1 MKKSKLVILVLLCAL
16 QYIYG
21 IEYTFNFSI
30 SDFHIERT
38 DSGVYVLPL
47 RNEYA
52 LLEDTTLPCLP
63 YYYAC
68 IALPPDTR
76 VSAMSY
82 HNSNEQ
88 IVEDVQRV
96 RNNLLI
102 VPTSSLDSI
111 VNSPSN
117 RTATTYQ
124 GHCYPTENVSLI
136 YEEIYG
142 NNKYVTFQLCPFEYI
157 YDSALVFIN
166 QIQLT
171 LETST
176 LPFSIQ
182 GSRSNSMAKRLLF
195 NPDDYLVLS
204 NLDELNPDSIIDYVI
219 ITSNYLKE
227 AFLPLKHWKTIKGVK
242 TKIITTEE
250 IYATYTATTPQLKI
264 KQCLLD
270 YYNNHNTKWVLLGGD
285 DTIVPT
291 IGCYGQ
297 VNGSTIDNNIPCDL
311 FYACFSGRFDWNANG
326 NNLIGE
332 LTDSVVLI
340 PDVYVSRL
348 PIRIASQAT
357 NYIQKLLRYEQ
368 TPPVVDYAKRMLLC
382 GTYLWNYYSNGQS
395 DAHMKSELFYNT
407 HIQPYWDGTKYK
419 FYDTGTDF
427 GGNTYDLIPT
437 NINAQLNTGY
447 HFVHYASHGG
457 PTFWETEIDDSTYD
471 YTTTYAVQL
480 TNRNAPSVIAT
491 MACNTNRFDG
501 EEDPCL
507 SEALLRYSSGAI
519 SYFGSSR
526 YGWGN
531 ANPNMQYI
539 SLGPSFQY
547 DGLFFRTLFR
557 DSIFHFAETTFI
569 AKYLLKSQ
577 SLRNNAF
584 RWLQFSINPM
594 GDPELPLYTNN
605 PTPFSNVSI
614 TKNGNT
620 VYVNTNGVDNC
631 TITLTSANDYGETY
645 FNRQLN
651 VSSSIFYDVPT
662 AFYAVITKHNYIP
675 YIYSCT
681 LPTVYLQNEEYSS
694 GISIDNANVVL
705 AGEAVTPV
713 KPQGNVIIHSGG
725 ELKIT
730 NASNVELH
738 SGFEVK
744 LGGKLEIQ

>member
-1 MKKSKLVILVLLCAL
+1 MKKCKLIILGLLCAL
-16 QYIYG
+16 QYIYC
-21 IEYTFNFSI
+21 IEYTFNFDI
-30 SDFHIERT
+30 SDFHIGRT
-38 DSGVYVLPL
+38 NTGAFVLPL
-47 RNEYA
+47 REEYI

-68 IALPPDTR
+68 IALPPETR
-76 VSAMSY
+76 VSSMSY
-82 HNSNEQ
+82 CISDEQ
-88 IVEDVQRV
+88 IIENVQYLHK
-96 RNNLLI
+96 NLQV
-102 VPTSSLDSI
+102 VPTDRLDST
-111 VNSPSN
+111 SPS
-117 RTATTYQ
+117 RLMETTYQ
-124 GHCYPTENVSLI
+124 GYCYPKENVSLFS
-136 YEEIYG
+136 EERYG
-142 NNKYVTFQLCPFEYI
+142 NNMYVTIRICPFKYI

-166 QIQLT
+166 RIQLT
-171 LETST
+171 LETSAQT
-176 LPFSIQ
+176 FSIPEN
-182 GSRSNSMAKRLLF
+182 RSNNMAKRILL
-195 NPDDYLVLS
+195 NPNDYLVLS

-357 NYIQKLLRYEQ
+357 NYIQKLLKYEQ
-368 TPPVVDYAKRMLLC
+368 DPPIVNYAKRMLLC
-382 GTYLWNYYSNGQS
+382 GTYLWNYYANGQS
-395 DAHMKSELFYNT
+395 DAHMKSELYYNT
-407 HIQPYWDGTKYK
+407 YIQPYWDGNKYK

-427 GGNTYDLIPT
+427 GGNTYDLIPA

-457 PTFWETEIDDSTYD
+457 PSFWETEIYDSSYR
-471 YTTTYAVQL
+471 YTATHALQL
-480 TNRNAPSVIAT
+480 MNRNTPSVIAT

-501 EEDPCL
+501 NEDPCL
-507 SEALLRYSSGAI
+507 SESLLRHSSGAI
-519 SYFGSSR
+519 CYFGSSR
-526 YGWGN
+526 YGWGYN
-531 ANPNMQYI
+531 NSDMQHLA
-539 SLGPSFQY
+539 LGSSFQY
-547 DGLFFRTLFR
+547 DGVFFKTLFR
-557 DSIFHFAETTFI
+557 DSIYHFAETALTTKCLF
-569 AKYLLKSQ
+569 KSRSQ
-577 SLRNNAF
+577 SNNSF

-594 GDPELPLYTNN
+594 GDPELPIYTNN
-605 PTPFSNVSI
+605 PIPFSDVSI
-614 TKNGNT
+614 TKSGND
-620 VYVNTNGVDNC
+620 VYVNTNGVDDC
-631 TITLTSANDYGETY
+631 TITITSANDYGETY
-645 FNRQLN
+645 FDTQLN
-651 VSSSIFYDVPT
+651 TSSGVFHNVPA

>member
-1 MKKSKLVILVLLCAL
+1 MKKSKLVILGLLCAL

-182 GSRSNSMAKRLLF
+182 GSHSNSMAKRLLF